1 MNHLPLCP
9 TEFNNESNKKLS
21 RNDIISRKNKTI
33 KRRREERKSRNYQK
47 KFEIENLVTNMND
60 DDSDNESVLGNYNP
74 PPHPTVQQ
82 KSNTQTHS
90 PTYNP
95 TVASNISS
103 HENDSSSTDEPVQQ
117 ETFRTLEQFD
127 TQNMYNQYVPYYAN
141 ASDQQSLDGPKDKL
155 LEKLNYMIH
164 MLEEQKEEKTGHV
177 TEELIL
183 YSFLGVFVIFIV
195 DSFAR
200 VGKYVR

>member
-9 TEFNNESNKKLS
+9 TELNIENNKKIS

-33 KRRREERKSRNYQK
+33 KRRREEKKNKDYQK
-47 KFEIENLVTNMND
+47 KFEIRNLVSNMTD
-60 DDSDNESVLGNYNP
+60 GDSDDETELGNYSSP
-74 PPHPTVQQ
+74 LPPHPTVQQ
-82 KSNTQTHS
+82 KPSNQEQFS
-90 PTYNP
+90 SYNP
-95 TVASNISS
+95 SLVSKQ
-103 HENDSSSTDEPVQQ
+103 ENSDSSDESIEP
-117 ETFRTLEQFD
+117 EAYRTLEQFD
-127 TQNMYNQYVPYYAN
+127 TKNMYNQYVPYYTN
-141 ASDQQSLDGPKDKL
+141 AADQQSLDGPKDKL

-164 MLEEQKEEKTGHV
+164 LLEEQTEEKTGHV

>member
-9 TEFNNESNKKLS
+9 TEFNNENNKKLS

-33 KRRREERKSRNYQK
+33 KRRREERKSRDYQK

-82 KSNTQTHS
+82 KPNTQTHS

-95 TVASNISS
+95 TVASSS

-127 TQNMYNQYVPYYAN
+127 AQNMYNQYVPYYAN

-164 MLEEQKEEKTGHV
+164 LLEEQKEEKTGHV